1 MLYLD
6 HNPSAC
12 VGHAAWQGEGL
23 PLPPSDAVYKGKNWT
38 AGLEFLRV
46 RGDCARSQNLPRAR
60 RVLGHRTPLLLPSRP
75 SQAHLSMLR
84 EGMSCA
90 LGAASALVVP
100 GRCSVPARVLQHHA
114 LLGAMLSQRSLARV
128 ALQDKRFLGSER
140 LQLLCCGSPL
150 SALLIRLAAVVD
162 RSGRSSAEHRYIV
175 CTVKRYFSGVAHGL
189 WLKR

>member
-1 MLYLD
+1 M
-6 HNPSAC
+6 
-12 VGHAAWQGEGL
+12 
-23 PLPPSDAVYKGKNWT
+23 
-38 AGLEFLRV
+38 F
-46 RGDCARSQNLPRAR
+46 
-60 RVLGHRTPLLLPSRP
+60 
-75 SQAHLSMLR
+75 R
-84 EGMSCA
+84 EGMSPV

-128 ALQDKRFLGSER
+128 ALQDKRFHGSER

-175 CTVKRYFSGVAHGL
+175 CTVKRYFSGVAHRLGPERRCARVGQIV
-189 WLKR
+189 KRSRAGGDEQEL